1 MTQFWKRPKFW
12 VNLVLIVWLAYL
24 IGSNIGLSVP
34 LHLVPL
40 LAIVTVQVSTIIALS
55 ILFGVVGMLWVQ
67 FLWRRWRSSNQA
79 SQSTAAPGSSRSTAA

>member
-40 LAIVTVQVSTIIALS
+40 LAIVTVQVSTI
-55 ILFGVVGMLWVQ
+55 LFGVVGMLWVQ

-79 SQSTAAPGSSRSTAA
+79 PQSTAAPGSSRSTAA

>member
-79 SQSTAAPGSSRSTAA
+79 PQSTAAPGSSRSTAA